1 MDALKLIAQD
11 SLKAEVPAVEVGDT
25 VRVHVKIRE
34 GDKER
39 IQVFEGTVIAR
50 KAQAF
55 PRLSPFAAFLTA
67 LALKGYSPFIPPTLP
82 RLRRS
87 DTAVFAEASFIT
99 SETES
104 VRLQRSRN
112 RSDKQSEGCNS
123 FAVVTPF
130 LHFLAKG
137 AR

>member
-25 VRVHVKIRE
+25 VKVHVKIRE

-50 KAQAF
+50 KGSGVSETF
-55 PRLSPFAAFLTA
+55 TVRRVSYGVGVE
-67 LALKGYSPFIPPTLP
+67 GYSPFIPPTLP

-130 LHFLAKG
+130 CIF
-137 AR
+137 